1 MNTYF
6 INLDR
11 ATERA
16 AFMAKQFAQA
26 GISNPNRFSAI
37 DASKGLGK
45 TGYTPH
51 KWGPYWTL
59 RKSEIAVFE
68 SHRALWK
75 KICASGKPG
84 AIFEDDVFLSRTAG
98 DILARFAS
106 QNCDF
111 TMVKLDALRE
121 EIRLGGEQVLCGEN
135 VRPIMQ
141 VVPSAAAYVLSP
153 KAAQDLLIRTEC
165 YCDHVDDTLT
175 KPLQGYRAMQLMQAI
190 AVQGMFAD
198 ISGRQGVPSSIFG
211 SERTTARPT
220 QEAYDRGPASYRI
233 LKELRRTARKTSRRL
248 FSDNALVR
256 KGGYI
261 GIVPLAE
268 DLPSYK

>member
-1 MNTYF
+1 
-6 INLDR
+6 
-11 ATERA
+11 
-16 AFMAKQFAQA
+16 MAKQFAQA
-26 GISNPNRFSAI
+26 GISNPIRFSAI
-37 DASKGLGK
+37 DASKGFEN

-59 RKSEIAVFE
+59 RNTEIAVFE

-75 KICASGKPG
+75 EIYASGKPG
-84 AIFEDDVFLSRTAG
+84 AIFEDDVFLSKTAG
-98 DILARFAS
+98 DILARFDGL
-106 QNCDF
+106 NCDF
-111 TMVKLDALRE
+111 SMVKLDALRE
-121 EIRLGGEQVLCGEN
+121 EIRLGGERVLCGET

-153 KAAQDLLIRTEC
+153 KTAQDLLKRTEC

-175 KPLQGYRAMQLMQAI
+175 KPIPGYRAMQLMQAI

-198 ISGRQGVPSSIFG
+198 ISGRLGVPSSIFG
-211 SERTTARPT
+211 SERTTARPI
-220 QEAYDRGPASYRI
+220 QETYDRGPASYRI
-233 LKELRRTARKTSRRL
+233 LKELRRTARKISRRL

-268 DLPSYK
+268 DLPNYK